1 MSSQLNQI
9 QTPQL
14 LSQTNKTTDPT
25 ITLNNLNKLL
35 IGVTI
40 AQARGA
46 YSFDESADLAQP
58 VKIIAEFIRFYTT
71 NIQEEQ
77 QKTQGQDQGQSQA
90 QAQAQ
95 LQDSQTIIN
104 SNREDINLSDLN

>member
-58 VKIIAEFIRFYTT
+58 VKSIAEFIRFYTT

-77 QKTQGQDQGQSQA
+77 QKKQAQGQEQVQTQDQ
-90 QAQAQ
+90 
-95 LQDSQTIIN
+95 QTIIN

>member
-14 LSQTNKTTDPT
+14 LSQTNKTSDPT

-58 VKIIAEFIRFYTT
+58 VKSIAEFIRFYTT
-71 NIQEEQ
+71 NIQDEQ
-77 QKTQGQDQGQSQA
+77 QKKQEQDQAQGQAQVQDQ
-90 QAQAQ
+90 
-95 LQDSQTIIN
+95 QTIIN

>member
-9 QTPQL
+9 QPPQL

-40 AQARGA
+40 AQSRGA

-58 VKIIAEFIRFYTT
+58 VKSIAEFIRFYTT
-71 NIQEEQ
+71 NIQKEQEEQ
-77 QKTQGQDQGQSQA
+77 QKAQGQDQ
-90 QAQAQ
+90 
-95 LQDSQTIIN
+95 QTIIN

>member
-9 QTPQL
+9 QPPQL
-14 LSQTNKTTDPT
+14 LSQTTNTTDPT

-40 AQARGA
+40 AQSRGA

-58 VKIIAEFIRFYTT
+58 VKSISEFIRFYTT
-71 NIQEEQ
+71 NIQKEQEEEQ
-77 QKTQGQDQGQSQA
+77 KAKA
-90 QAQAQ
+90 QAQT
-95 LQDSQTIIN
+95 QDQIIN
-104 SNREDINLSDLN
+104 GNREAINLSDLN

>member
-58 VKIIAEFIRFYTT
+58 VKSIAEFIRFYTT

-77 QKTQGQDQGQSQA
+77 KKKQAQEQGQEQEQA
-90 QAQAQ
+90 QTHDQ
-95 LQDSQTIIN
+95 QTIIN

>member
-9 QTPQL
+9 QPPQL

-40 AQARGA
+40 AQSRGA

-58 VKIIAEFIRFYTT
+58 VKSIAEFIKFYTT
-71 NIQEEQ
+71 NLQEEQ
-77 QKTQGQDQGQSQA
+77 QKGQGQGQIQEQA

-95 LQDSQTIIN
+95 DQQPIIN